1 VGEGDPATCCCCDD
15 DDVDMMLFCVVR
27 VTAVEEV
34 DVGWLPTTGCRED
47 DGWNGVGGDNVAVAS
62 DGREVPGNP
71 NVGVVDDG
79 RVLAAAVVPNVE
91 LLVEAANEA
100 EQEGSLSCQP
110 QLGPAAAGVGGSVP
124 VEAGRPDG
132 WPNPNPRVKLLLA
145 VDDDGND
152 RVLLL

>member
-1 VGEGDPATCCCCDD
+1 VGEGEPAACCCCVD
-15 DDVDMMLFCVVR
+15 DDVDMMLSCVVQ

-34 DVGWLPTTGCRED
+34 DVLPKTGCRED
-47 DGWNGVGGDNVAVAS
+47 DGWNGAGRDNVAVVS

-71 NVGVVDDG
+71 NVGVVNDG
-79 RVLAAAVVPNVE
+79 RDPAAAVVPNVE
-91 LLVEAANEA
+91 LLVEAADEA
-100 EQEGSLSCQP
+100 EQEGSLSCQR